1 MKCLKGLN
9 GNKTKKSKREEA
21 AGAII
26 QEKIPSHSET
36 ANAKKL
42 PTVEHNKIWWYREP
56 ETEEGIRNVIMV
68 LIMHAGQT

>member
-9 GNKTKKSKREEA
+9 GNKTKKNKLEEA

-26 QEKIPSHSET
+26 QGKTPSSHSKT

-42 PTVEHNKIWWYREP
+42 PTVGHNKNWEP
-56 ETEEGIRNVIMV
+56 QTEEGITYVILV
-68 LIMHAGQT
+68 LIMHAGQA